1 MEEPTRHHT
10 LKPHKYPILIKI
22 TGAFIVALFFYS
34 LCFVPQYFSASKN
47 LKTGEKY
54 LDQNDYSQAITS
66 LEKVLGTVPSAKK
79 AKILLA
85 ITYFSNDDQTDDE
98 NGLYYLQDITIDD
111 SDWQKISKV
120 MPSEY
125 QELFETIKK

>member
-1 MEEPTRHHT
+1 MEEAIKHHA
-10 LKPHKYPILIKI
+10 LRPHKYPILIKI
-22 TGAFIVALFFYS
+22 VGTIVVGLFFYS
-34 LCFVPQYFSASKN
+34 LCFVPRYFSASKN
-47 LKTGEKY
+47 LKTGEEY
-54 LDQNDYSQAITS
+54 LNQNNYSQAITS
-66 LEKVLGTVPSAKK
+66 LEKVLETIPSAKK

-85 ITYFSNDDQTDDE
+85 ITYFSNGDPADDE

-111 SDWQKISKV
+111 SDWQKISNV